1 MEAGA
6 GLERWRG
13 GVDKWIEG
21 TDKRLERGDARIKE
35 IDDRQDELDR
45 EMTRVTTKIGLAA
58 AIGSVVGGGIVTLIL
73 AFATKALGG

>member
-6 GLERWRG
+6 ERWRG
-13 GVDKWIEG
+13 GIDKWVEG
-21 TDKRLERGDARIKE
+21 TDKRLERGDKKMERLDAD
-35 IDDRQDELDR
+35 IDNLER